1 MSQAKIIVREEGTE
15 AAAVTGIVLGTRIF
29 IQTRPRVV
37 LFNRPFF
44 LVILDLERNLP
55 LFIGKI
61 ADPGVENTAEQGVEE
76 GGLANRINQLGLMED
91 QVQDDSI
98 VFEDDIKETVESERV
113 ESTNEEDEE
122 TITDDDLIAAL
133 LTG

>member
-37 LFNRPFF
+37 QFNRPFF
-44 LVILDLERNLP
+44 LVILDLERKLP

-61 ADPGVENTAEQGVEE
+61 ADPGVENSAEQGVEE
-76 GGLANRINQLGLMED
+76 GGLANRINQLDLMED

-98 VFEDDIKETVESERV
+98 VFEDDIKDTVESERV
-113 ESTNEEDEE
+113 ESTNGENEE

>member
-37 LFNRPFF
+37 QFNRPFF
-44 LVILDLERNLP
+44 LVILDLERKLP

-61 ADPGVENTAEQGVEE
+61 ADPGVENSAEQGVEE

-98 VFEDDIKETVESERV
+98 VFEDDTVESERV
-113 ESTNEEDEE
+113 ESTNKEDEE